1 MQDQKKTKAQ
11 LVGELAEL
19 RQRLSE
25 LDGSVRTP
33 VPREAPHNVERR
45 RVKERRAAEVR
56 YHDLFDDAPDMFLSV
71 DPETTTIQV
80 CNQTLATA
88 SGYTKEEIVGR
99 PIFDLYHPDYTED
112 VQESLR
118 SLMETGEVPDA
129 ELQLQRWDGSKIDVL
144 VKVSAVRDEQGK
156 VRYSRSVLRDI
167 TERKKTEQALLESEE
182 LFRQIAEAVRVIF
195 FVVDHTNYSALYVN
209 PAYEEIWGR
218 TCESLYQ
225 EPTSWLDAVVS
236 EDRER
241 VNEAFEEQRRTG
253 KFSEEFR
260 ITRPDGSI
268 RWIFDR
274 VFPIRN
280 PKGEVYRIVGVAED
294 ITERKRAEETRE
306 QAVEALTTSR
316 ARLRKLAARLQEV
329 REEER
334 IALAR
339 ELHDELGQILTAA
352 QMDLGWIRSHA
363 PPDSPKLMRRIR
375 EAVKLL
381 KEGVDTVQELS
392 SELRPP
398 ALDVVGL
405 QDVLADQVVRFGQRA
420 QLDAEVDLGESAWP
434 LRPAAQTVVFRIVQ
448 EALTN
453 VARHARASR
462 VRLDAR
468 CSGGRLLLALRD
480 DGIGIGERELEAGDS
495 LGLVGMAERALSI
508 GGSLEIR
515 RPPEGGTDVVLEV
528 PLSATG
534 AEREVGR

>member
-25 LDGSVRTP
+25 LDGSVRRP

-56 YHDLFDDAPDMFLSV
+56 YHDLFDNAPDMFLSV

-80 CNQTLATA
+80 CNQTLVTA

-99 PIFDLYHPDYTED
+99 PIFDLYHPDYAED

-118 SLMETGEVPDA
+118 SLMEAGEVPDA
-129 ELQLQRWDGSKIDVL
+129 ELQLQRRDGSNIDVL
-144 VKVSAVRDEQGK
+144 VKVSAVRDEQGRI
-156 VRYSRSVLRDI
+156 RYSRSVLRDI
-167 TERKKTEQALLESEE
+167 TERK
-182 LFRQIAEAVRVIF
+182 
-195 FVVDHTNYSALYVN
+195 
-209 PAYEEIWGR
+209 
-218 TCESLYQ
+218 
-225 EPTSWLDAVVS
+225 
-236 EDRER
+236 
-241 VNEAFEEQRRTG
+241 
-253 KFSEEFR
+253 
-260 ITRPDGSI
+260 
-268 RWIFDR
+268 
-274 VFPIRN
+274 
-280 PKGEVYRIVGVAED
+280 
-294 ITERKRAEETRE
+294 RAEETRE
-306 QAVEALTTSR
+306 RAVEALTTSR
-316 ARLRKLAARLQEV
+316 ERLRKLAARLQEV

-363 PPDSPKLMRRIR
+363 PPDSPKLMHRIR
-375 EAVKLL
+375 EALKLL

-420 QLDAEVDLGESAWP
+420 QLDAEVDLGEGAWP
-434 LRPAAQTVVFRIVQ
+434 LRPAAQTAVFRIVQ

-468 CSGGRLLLALRD
+468 CSGGRLVLALRD
-480 DGIGIGERELEAGDS
+480 DGIGIGEQELEAGDS

-515 RPPEGGTDVVLEV
+515 RPPEGGTDVVLDV

>member
-1 MQDQKKTKAQ
+1 
-11 LVGELAEL
+11 
-19 RQRLSE
+19 
-25 LDGSVRTP
+25 
-33 VPREAPHNVERR
+33 
-45 RVKERRAAEVR
+45 
-56 YHDLFDDAPDMFLSV
+56 MFLSV

-306 QAVEALTTSR
+306 
-316 ARLRKLAARLQEV
+316 
-329 REEER
+329 EER

-352 QMDLGWIRSHA
+352 QMDLDWISSHA
-363 PPDSPKLMRRIR
+363 PPDSPQLMRRIR
-375 EAVKLL
+375 EALKLL

-405 QDVLADQVVRFGQRA
+405 PDVLADQVVRFGERA
-420 QLDAEVDLGESAWP
+420 QVDAEVDLGGGDWP
-434 LRPAAQTVVFRIVQ
+434 MCPAAQTAVFRIVQ

-453 VARHARASR
+453 VARHAKASR
-462 VRLDAR
+462 VRLGAR
-468 CSGGRLLLALRD
+468 SSGDRLFLTLRD

-528 PLSATG
+528 PLSAPG